1 MSETK
6 TPADLTS
13 IRDRFKALWA
23 DIHWLAGSRPPE
35 ATGKDVNDALKSVRE
50 LADDVQKA
58 IDKRTTQGFGK
69 AKDDPE
75 LVKLMT
81 GVVGTVEAD
90 SHAQHSLWADYAID
104 GEKYGA
110 PGRTRYSWEQGR
122 SGLGRQVGSIDGH
135 PVMISLLTNTVNG
148 HKLLFYYGMS
158 RVVDHEMIRDWLKAN
173 LPETALRG
181 DGYIE
186 NTDATN
192 FCNIIF
198 ANDRKVAK
206 AAA

>member
-6 TPADLTS
+6 APADLTS
-13 IRDRFKALWA
+13 IRDRFKALFA
-23 DIHWLAGSRPPE
+23 DVHLALDGQMSIPE
-35 ATGKDVNDALKSVRE
+35 GIEVRDAMMVLAKDVQRS
-50 LADDVQKA
+50 

-69 AKDDPE
+69 ATDDPE
-75 LVKLMT
+75 LVKLLD

-90 SHAQHSLWADYAID
+90 SHAQHALWADYAIE

-110 PGRTRYSWEQGR
+110 PGRKRYSWEQHNF
-122 SGLGRQVGSIDGH
+122 GLGRQVGSIDGH